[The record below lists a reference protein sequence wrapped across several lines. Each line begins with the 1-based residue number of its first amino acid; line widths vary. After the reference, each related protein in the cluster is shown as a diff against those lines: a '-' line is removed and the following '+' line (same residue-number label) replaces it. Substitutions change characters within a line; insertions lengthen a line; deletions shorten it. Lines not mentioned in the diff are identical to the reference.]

1 MDADRFDTLA
11 RSLTSVGSRRRA
23 LGAAL
28 SGALGALGMAEVDE
42 ASAARSGKCKRKPG
56 ECERCDRGKCE
67 KKDGKKRCKA
77 GKIKVKASG
86 TPCSNGFCQNG
97 ACTCTG
103 LQASC
108 SSSAE
113 CCSSTAACAPNFCAP
128 GIARCC
134 LPLGAACAHSCDCCG
149 QVVTCQSGKCVDI

>member
-1 MDADRFDTLA
+1 
-11 RSLTSVGSRRRA
+11 
-23 LGAAL
+23 
-28 SGALGALGMAEVDE
+28 MAEGGEV
-42 ASAARSGKCKRKPG
+42 SAARSRKCKRKPG
-56 ECERCDRGKCE
+56 ECELCDRGECE

-77 GKIKVKASG
+77 GKIKAKASG
-86 TPCSNGFCQNG
+86 TPCSIGFCQNG

-108 SSSAE
+108 ASSAQ
-113 CCSSTAACAPNFCAP
+113 CCTSTAACAPNFCAP

-134 LPLGAACAHSCDCCG
+134 QPLGAACTDSCDCCG